1 MDLAQHLLT
10 TEDMMA
16 VLRVSR
22 RTLDEYLAKQ
32 KLPKH
37 FRIGRRV
44 YWHREV
50 VEAWLRQLGEVGE
63 THNVG

>member
-1 MDLAQHLLT
+1 MDLVEHLLT

-22 RTLDEYLAKQ
+22 RTLDDYLARK

-37 FRIGRRV
+37 FKIGRRV
-44 YWHREV
+44 YWHRQV
-50 VEAWLRQLGEVGE
+50 VETWLRQLGEVA
-63 THNVG
+63 VD

>member
-1 MDLAQHLLT
+1 MDLVEHILT
-10 TEDMMA
+10 VEDMMA

-22 RTLDEYLAKQ
+22 RTLDEYLAKN
-32 KLPKH
+32 KLPKN

-50 VEAWLRQLGEVGE
+50 VEAWLRQLSEAD
-63 THNVG
+63 NA

>member
-1 MDLAQHLLT
+1 MDLVEHILT

-22 RTLDEYLAKQ
+22 RTLDDYLAKN
-32 KLPKH
+32 KLPQH

-44 YWHREV
+44 YWHRQV
-50 VEAWLRQLGEVGE
+50 VEAWLRQLGEVG
-63 THNVG
+63 GD

>member
-1 MDLAQHLLT
+1 MELVEHLLT
-10 TEDMMA
+10 AEDMMA

-22 RTLDEYLAKQ
+22 RTLDDYLARK

-37 FRIGRRV
+37 FKIGRRV

-50 VEAWLRQLGEVGE
+50 VEAWLRQLGEAG
-63 THNVG
+63 GG

>member
-1 MDLAQHLLT
+1 MDLVDQILT
-10 TEDMMA
+10 TEDLMA

-22 RTLDEYLAKQ
+22 RTLDDYLAKN

-50 VEAWLRQLGEVGE
+50 VEAWLRQLAEVD
-63 THNVG
+63 NA

>member
-1 MDLAQHLLT
+1 MDLVEHILT

-16 VLRVSR
+16 VLRISR
-22 RTLDEYLAKQ
+22 RTLDDYLAKK

-44 YWHREV
+44 YWHRQV
-50 VEAWLRQLGEVGE
+50 VEAWLRQLGEAG
-63 THNVG
+63 ND